1 MKKNDIDL
9 ICGSHVNVVLRPLYM
24 VLQDVESTAAGRL
37 DWGRNFWF
45 WNKNSFSQCD
55 LFWVGFVRRGTVM

>member
-45 WNKNSFSQCD
+45 WNKNFFLS
-55 LFWVGFVRRGTVM
+55 V